1 MGGAKVMLSKLET
14 RVMQLLYSQC
24 QNKSAILIS
33 PTDLFL
39 QLSDKKV
46 NISQIEKVVEDLNTD
61 GYFDLVYSDRHGQVV
76 YCISLTVKGKNFLRD
91 QKLIKRNLIYKL
103 VVTIVFAF
111 ISFFIGVILRKIF

>member
-1 MGGAKVMLSKLET
+1 LGGAMVMLSKIEKK
-14 RVMQLLYSQC
+14 VMQLLYDHSK
-24 QNKSAILIS
+24 NKDAILIS
-33 PTDLFL
+33 ATDLFL
-39 QLSDKKV
+39 QLGDKKV
-46 NISQIEKVVEDLNTD
+46 SVSQIEKVVEDLNTD

-111 ISFFIGVILRKIF
+111 ISFIIGVILRKIF

>member
-1 MGGAKVMLSKLET
+1 MLSKIEKK
-14 RVMQLLYSQC
+14 VMQLLYDHSK
-24 QNKSAILIS
+24 NKDAILIS
-33 PTDLFL
+33 ATDLFL
-39 QLSDKKV
+39 QLGDKKISV
-46 NISQIEKVVEDLNTD
+46 SQIEKIIIDLNTD

-111 ISFFIGVILRKIF
+111 ISFIIGVILRKIF

>member
-1 MGGAKVMLSKLET
+1 VLNKTENKVMAALIKICKDKTSSLVSPMDLLSVVGRKDFSLSALE
-14 RVMQLLYSQC
+14 RVM
-24 QNKSAILIS
+24 N
-33 PTDLFL
+33 DLAA
-39 QLSDKKV
+39 
-46 NISQIEKVVEDLNTD
+46 D